1 VRSLA
6 ICPNGLFAPAGVH
19 EPPSAPASAN
29 QRSFAASAEADMG
42 HRQP

>member
-1 VRSLA
+1 VLSLA
-6 ICPNGLFAPAGVH
+6 ICFAPAGVH
-19 EPPSAPASAN
+19 EPPSAPTSAN